1 MLILCIQSRIIFR
14 CIIHRIIR
22 HLLMLNLEVSWR
34 PLMLQ
39 LHFSIC
45 KCLLSAHVN
54 ALEPPTHKQP
64 YHLLVVAANC
74 SKSIQLFMHLA
85 DSFIFRPT
93 VFDNFLRRNDQFI
106 WLSVPLLVL
115 SPCQLFAMRTHAV
128 AEFRLRVS
136 LALFRRRLS
145 LRDPLAVSLVEV
157 AFSSL
162 LLPLQFGL
170 ERSHGCGMLSLH
182 APSLGGGSL
191 LLLLILGC
199 GGAGGCGRGCSRC
212 SILCLL

>member
-1 MLILCIQSRIIFR
+1 MVEGRLVRNVKNCLLLLIPARFRNLHTQVRPRIKLCFPSIDSVLFEIEVDFVLVDAASASLAPGAISEVLMLILCIQSRIIFR

-34 PLMLQ
+34 PLTLQ

-64 YHLLVVAANC
+64 YHLLVVAANR

-115 SPCQLFAMRTHAV
+115 S
-128 AEFRLRVS
+128 RL
-136 LALFRRRLS
+136 
-145 LRDPLAVSLVEV
+145 E
-157 AFSSL
+157 
-162 LLPLQFGL
+162 
-170 ERSHGCGMLSLH
+170 
-182 APSLGGGSL
+182 
-191 LLLLILGC
+191 
-199 GGAGGCGRGCSRC
+199 
-212 SILCLL
+212 